1 MVGWGIVPL
10 VTLLGSLIANFN
22 LRPTDEGDRVPN
34 DGTRENGDGLA
45 GTGGG
50 GGVAGDED
58 EVEAT
63 AATAPGRGCTRRG
76 GEEGLGWGEAGATD
90 GGEAKSVERASRSSS
105 RRCLSRRRVIALA
118 LALDL

>member
-1 MVGWGIVPL
+1 MVVGWGIVRL

-58 EVEAT
+58 EV
-63 AATAPGRGCTRRG
+63 GRGCTRRG
-76 GEEGLGWGEAGATD
+76 GEEGLGWGQAGATD

-105 RRCLSRRRVIALA
+105 RRCLSQRRVIALA